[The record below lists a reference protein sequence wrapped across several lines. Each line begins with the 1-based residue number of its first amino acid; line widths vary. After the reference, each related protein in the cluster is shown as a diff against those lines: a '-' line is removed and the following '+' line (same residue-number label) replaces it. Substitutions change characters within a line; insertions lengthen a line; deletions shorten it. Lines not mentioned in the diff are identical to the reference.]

1 MKLSQTIS
9 IEQKYGK
16 YLFDKKI
23 RKNNLISK
31 TTIKEEKTI
40 SQKNF
45 ESDLNEI
52 KEEKKKFIQ
61 IIQSFDDPLIP
72 DKVTLEN
79 LAFLS
84 DIKSRD
90 SKFTIQLKEE
100 LPKIRN
106 KDIKSDFLSNT
117 LNELH
122 DDINLIDLKKNYI
135 IEPLINNYKYKN
147 YDNNNSNQNK
157 TEKEKKDEKGKDK
170 NNEDEDEDEDI
181 MNKRRNIILKSLI
194 YFNKDNIPNGI
205 ENFRRRIPDLNKSK
219 FEKDNTFEKNVYSK
233 IEDRIR
239 EYLNKYKCEKLSQ
252 LRDFENNYIMKII
265 NFQKKSLN
273 YNYIFIKGIIIGL
286 INIINDWLG
295 KEYLRLEDNQVNN
308 DKEDFILDCYEKY
321 KILKKICYFLE
332 KDFSLF
338 IDNFKDN
345 NKLEFKFIDLFSDIF
360 WDYVFRIKDIN
371 IYFTKNCGSEKID
384 EKVNEAMDNITNI
397 LYNIDMPYKKM
408 FGDLLNIN
416 CIKLENIF
424 LMNYVIKYKKH
435 SNNRNINLVDNKI
448 INDINE
454 KKENNELHKCS
465 SCEMILNNK
474 KDCIKNE
481 DKRQNEVNEDKEYD
495 DNKNIIIDNKEEN
508 NNSNNI
514 SEDISTNDYNNN
526 INKSYNDLEENK
538 MDLNLGKS
546 YSMDICNNKLN
557 DKDSIEKVYNYI
569 LYGENE
575 KKKQKKKHKKRRKHK
590 NSNSIIEEENIEPID
605 PIVEEYKN
613 YINNIYKNCSGYI
626 KKIKPK
632 INKEWINSLT
642 FSVD

>member
-23 RKNNLISK
+23 RKNNLITK
-31 TTIKEEKTI
+31 TTIKEEKTL
-40 SQKNF
+40 SKKTF
-45 ESDLNEI
+45 ESDINEI

-61 IIQSFDDPLIP
+61 IIQSFEDPSIS
-72 DKVTLEN
+72 DVTLEN

-84 DIKSRD
+84 DIKSSD

-100 LPKIRN
+100 LPKISHE
-106 KDIKSDFLSNT
+106 DIKSEFLSNA
-117 LNELH
+117 LNEVH

-135 IEPLINNYKYKN
+135 IEPLINKYKYKN
-147 YDNNNSNQNK
+147 YENINNANI
-157 TEKEKKDEKGKDK
+157 TEKIEKKDDK
-170 NNEDEDEDEDI
+170 KKENNNEEEEI
-181 MNKRRNIILKSLI
+181 MKNKRKVIIKALI
-194 YFNKDNIPNGI
+194 YFNKDNIVNGI
-205 ENFRRRIPDLNKSK
+205 ENFKRRIPDLNKSK

-273 YNYIFIKGIIIGL
+273 YKYIFIKGIIIGL

-295 KEYLRLEDNQVNN
+295 KEYLRSLEDNQANN
-308 DKEDFILDCYEKY
+308 DKDDFILDCYEKY
-321 KILKKICYFLE
+321 EILKKICYFLE

-345 NKLEFKFIDLFSDIF
+345 NKLEFKFINLFSDIF

-371 IYFTKNCGSEKID
+371 IYFTKNCVIEKLD
-384 EKVNEAMDNITNI
+384 EKVNETMNNITNI
-397 LYNIDMPYKKM
+397 LYNIDLSYKKM
-408 FGDLLNIN
+408 FGDLLNIT
-416 CIKLENIF
+416 CIKSENIF
-424 LMNYVIKYKKH
+424 LMDYVIKYRNP
-435 SNNRNINLVDNKI
+435 SNNKNVNLKENKNINN
-448 INDINE
+448 INE
-454 KKENNELHKCS
+454 RKENNELHKSS

-474 KDCIKNE
+474 IDCIENN
-481 DKRQNEVNEDKEYD
+481 KRKKEEKEE
-495 DNKNIIIDNKEEN
+495 DNKNIINDNKEDN
-508 NNSNNI
+508 KNNSNNV

-526 INKSYNDLEENK
+526 INKSYNDIEDNK

-557 DKDSIEKVYNYI
+557 DKDSLEKVYNYI

-575 KKKQKKKHKKRRKHK
+575 KKKQKKKNKKRRKNK
-590 NSNSIIEEENIEPID
+590 NSNSIIMEENIDPID

-613 YINNIYKNCSGYI
+613 YINNIYKNRSGYI

-632 INKEWINSLT
+632 INQEWINSLT
-642 FSVD
+642 FPVD

>member
-23 RKNNLISK
+23 RKNNLITK

-40 SQKNF
+40 SKKNF
-45 ESDLNEI
+45 ESDINEI

-61 IIQSFDDPLIP
+61 IIQSFEDPSIS
-72 DKVTLEN
+72 DVTLEN

-84 DIKSRD
+84 DIKNPD

-100 LPKIRN
+100 LSKIRHE
-106 KDIKSDFLSNT
+106 DIKSEFLSNT
-117 LNELH
+117 LNEVH

-135 IEPLINNYKYKN
+135 IEPLINKYKN
-147 YDNNNSNQNK
+147 YENINNINNIN
-157 TEKEKKDEKGKDK
+157 EKKIEKKDDKKKEK
-170 NNEDEDEDEDI
+170 NNEEEEI
-181 MNKRRNIILKSLI
+181 MKNKRKVIIKALI
-194 YFNKDNIPNGI
+194 YFNKDNIVNGI
-205 ENFRRRIPDLNKSK
+205 ENFKRRIPDLNKSK

-273 YNYIFIKGIIIGL
+273 YKYIFIKGIIIGL

-295 KEYLRLEDNQVNN
+295 KEYLKSLEDNQVNN

-321 KILKKICYFLE
+321 EILKKICYFLE

-345 NKLEFKFIDLFSDIF
+345 NKLEFKFINLFSDIF

-371 IYFTKNCGSEKID
+371 IYFTKNCVTEKLD
-384 EKVNEAMDNITNI
+384 EKVNETMNNIMNI
-397 LYNIDMPYKKM
+397 LYSIDLPYKKM
-408 FGDLLNIN
+408 FGDLLNIT
-416 CIKLENIF
+416 CIKSENIF
-424 LMNYVIKYKKH
+424 LMDYIIKYRNP
-435 SNNRNINLVDNKI
+435 SNNKNVNLIDNKSISNINERK
-448 INDINE
+448 E
-454 KKENNELHKCS
+454 KNELHKSS
-465 SCEMILNNK
+465 SCEMISCNK
-474 KDCIKNE
+474 IDCIENE
-481 DKRQNEVNEDKEYD
+481 DNNDKKEKEEKEE
-495 DNKNIIIDNKEEN
+495 DNKNIINDIKEEN
-508 NNSNNI
+508 NNSNNV

-526 INKSYNDLEENK
+526 INKSYNDIEDNK

-546 YSMDICNNKLN
+546 FSMEICNNKLN
-557 DKDSIEKVYNYI
+557 DKDSLEKVYNYI

-575 KKKQKKKHKKRRKHK
+575 KKKQKKRHKKRRKNR
-590 NSNSIIEEENIEPID
+590 NSNSIIVEENIEPID

-613 YINNIYKNCSGYI
+613 YINNIYKNRSGYI

-632 INKEWINSLT
+632 INKEWINSLS
-642 FSVD
+642 FSDD

>member
-23 RKNNLISK
+23 RKNNLITK

-40 SQKNF
+40 SKKNF
-45 ESDLNEI
+45 ESDINEI

-61 IIQSFDDPLIP
+61 IIQSFEDPSIS
-72 DKVTLEN
+72 DVTLEN

-84 DIKSRD
+84 DIKNPD

-100 LPKIRN
+100 LPKIRHE
-106 KDIKSDFLSNT
+106 DIKSEFLSNT
-117 LNELH
+117 LNEVH

-135 IEPLINNYKYKN
+135 IEPLINKYKN
-147 YDNNNSNQNK
+147 YENINNINNIN
-157 TEKEKKDEKGKDK
+157 EKKIEKKDDKKKEK
-170 NNEDEDEDEDI
+170 NNEEEEI
-181 MNKRRNIILKSLI
+181 MKNKRKVIIKALI
-194 YFNKDNIPNGI
+194 YFNKDNIVNGI
-205 ENFRRRIPDLNKSK
+205 ENFKRRIPDLNKSK

-273 YNYIFIKGIIIGL
+273 YKYIFIKGIIIGL

-295 KEYLRLEDNQVNN
+295 KEYLKSLEDNQVNN

-321 KILKKICYFLE
+321 EILKKICYFLE

-345 NKLEFKFIDLFSDIF
+345 NKLEFKFINLFSDIF

-371 IYFTKNCGSEKID
+371 IYFTKNCVTEKLD
-384 EKVNEAMDNITNI
+384 EKVNETMNNIMNI
-397 LYNIDMPYKKM
+397 LYSIDLPYKKM
-408 FGDLLNIN
+408 FGDLLNIT
-416 CIKLENIF
+416 CIKSENIF
-424 LMNYVIKYKKH
+424 LMDYIIKYRNP
-435 SNNRNINLVDNKI
+435 SNNKNVNLIDNKSISNINERK
-448 INDINE
+448 E
-454 KKENNELHKCS
+454 KNELHKSS
-465 SCEMILNNK
+465 SCEMISCNK
-474 KDCIKNE
+474 IDCIENE
-481 DKRQNEVNEDKEYD
+481 DNNDKKEKEEKEE
-495 DNKNIIIDNKEEN
+495 DNKNIINDIKEEN
-508 NNSNNI
+508 NNSNNV

-526 INKSYNDLEENK
+526 INKSYNDIEDNK

-546 YSMDICNNKLN
+546 FSMEICNNKLN
-557 DKDSIEKVYNYI
+557 DKDSLEKVYNYI

-575 KKKQKKKHKKRRKHK
+575 KKKQKKRHKKRRKNR
-590 NSNSIIEEENIEPID
+590 NSNSIIVEENIEPID

-613 YINNIYKNCSGYI
+613 YINNIYKNRSGYI

-632 INKEWINSLT
+632 INKEWINSLS
-642 FSVD
+642 FSDD

>member
-23 RKNNLISK
+23 RKNNLITK

-40 SQKNF
+40 SKKTF
-45 ESDLNEI
+45 ESDINEI

-61 IIQSFDDPLIP
+61 IIQSFEDPSIS
-72 DKVTLEN
+72 DVTLEN

-84 DIKSRD
+84 DIKSSD

-100 LPKIRN
+100 LPKISHE
-106 KDIKSDFLSNT
+106 DIKSEFLSNA
-117 LNELH
+117 LNEVH

-135 IEPLINNYKYKN
+135 IEPLINKYKYKN
-147 YDNNNSNQNK
+147 YENINNANI
-157 TEKEKKDEKGKDK
+157 TEKIEKKDDK
-170 NNEDEDEDEDI
+170 KKENNNEEEEI
-181 MNKRRNIILKSLI
+181 MKNKRKVIIKALI
-194 YFNKDNIPNGI
+194 YFNKDNIVNGI
-205 ENFRRRIPDLNKSK
+205 ENFKRRIPDLNKSK

-273 YNYIFIKGIIIGL
+273 YKYIFIKGIIIGL

-295 KEYLRLEDNQVNN
+295 KEYLRSLEDNQANN
-308 DKEDFILDCYEKY
+308 DKDDFILDCYEKY
-321 KILKKICYFLE
+321 EILKKICYFLE

-345 NKLEFKFIDLFSDIF
+345 NKLEFKFINLFSDIF

-371 IYFTKNCGSEKID
+371 IYFTKNCVIEKLD
-384 EKVNEAMDNITNI
+384 EKVNETMNNITNI
-397 LYNIDMPYKKM
+397 LYNIDLSYKKM
-408 FGDLLNIN
+408 FGDLLNIT
-416 CIKLENIF
+416 CIKSENIF
-424 LMNYVIKYKKH
+424 LMDYVIKYRNP
-435 SNNRNINLVDNKI
+435 SNNKNVNLKENKNINN
-448 INDINE
+448 INE
-454 KKENNELHKCS
+454 RKENNELHKSS

-474 KDCIKNE
+474 IDCIENN
-481 DKRQNEVNEDKEYD
+481 KRKKEEKEE
-495 DNKNIIIDNKEEN
+495 DNKNIINDNKEDN
-508 NNSNNI
+508 KNNSNNV

-526 INKSYNDLEENK
+526 INKSYNDIEDNK

-557 DKDSIEKVYNYI
+557 DKDSLEKVYNYI

-575 KKKQKKKHKKRRKHK
+575 KKKQKKKHKKRRKNK
-590 NSNSIIEEENIEPID
+590 NSNSIIMEENIDPID

-613 YINNIYKNCSGYI
+613 YINNIYKNRSGYI

-632 INKEWINSLT
+632 INQEWINSLT
-642 FSVD
+642 FPVD

>member
-23 RKNNLISK
+23 RKNNLITK

-40 SQKNF
+40 SKKNF
-45 ESDLNEI
+45 ESDINEI

-61 IIQSFDDPLIP
+61 IIQSFEDPSIS
-72 DKVTLEN
+72 DVTLEN

-84 DIKSRD
+84 DIKSSD

-100 LPKIRN
+100 LPKISHE
-106 KDIKSDFLSNT
+106 DIKSEFLSNA
-117 LNELH
+117 LNEVH

-135 IEPLINNYKYKN
+135 IEPLINKYKYKN
-147 YDNNNSNQNK
+147 YENINNANI
-157 TEKEKKDEKGKDK
+157 TEKIEKKDDK
-170 NNEDEDEDEDI
+170 KKENNNEEEEI
-181 MNKRRNIILKSLI
+181 MKNKRKVIIKALI
-194 YFNKDNIPNGI
+194 YFNKDNIVNGI
-205 ENFRRRIPDLNKSK
+205 ENFKRRIPDLNKSK

-273 YNYIFIKGIIIGL
+273 YKYIFIKGIIIGL

-295 KEYLRLEDNQVNN
+295 KEYLRSLEDNQANN
-308 DKEDFILDCYEKY
+308 DKDDFILDCYEKY
-321 KILKKICYFLE
+321 EILKKICYFLE

-345 NKLEFKFIDLFSDIF
+345 NKLEFKFINLFSDIF

-371 IYFTKNCGSEKID
+371 IYFTKNCVIEKLD
-384 EKVNEAMDNITNI
+384 EKVNETMNNITDI
-397 LYNIDMPYKKM
+397 LYNIDLSYKKM
-408 FGDLLNIN
+408 FGDLLNIT
-416 CIKLENIF
+416 CIKSENIF
-424 LMNYVIKYKKH
+424 LMDYVIKYRNP
-435 SNNRNINLVDNKI
+435 SNNKNVNLKENKSINNIN
-448 INDINE
+448 E
-454 KKENNELHKCS
+454 RKENNELHKSS

-474 KDCIKNE
+474 IDCIENN
-481 DKRQNEVNEDKEYD
+481 KRKKEEKEE
-495 DNKNIIIDNKEEN
+495 DNKNIINDNKEDN
-508 NNSNNI
+508 KNNSNNV

-526 INKSYNDLEENK
+526 INKSYNDIEDNK

-557 DKDSIEKVYNYI
+557 DKDSLEKVYNYI

-575 KKKQKKKHKKRRKHK
+575 KKKQKKKHKKRRKNK
-590 NSNSIIEEENIEPID
+590 NSNSIIMEENIDPID

-613 YINNIYKNCSGYI
+613 YINNIYKNRSGYI

-632 INKEWINSLT
+632 INQEWINSLT
-642 FSVD
+642 FPVD

>member
-23 RKNNLISK
+23 RKNNLITK

-40 SQKNF
+40 SKKNF
-45 ESDLNEI
+45 ESDINEI

-61 IIQSFDDPLIP
+61 IIQSFEDPSIS
-72 DKVTLEN
+72 DVTLEN

-84 DIKSRD
+84 DIKNPD

-100 LPKIRN
+100 LPKIRHE
-106 KDIKSDFLSNT
+106 DIKSEFLSNT
-117 LNELH
+117 LNEVH

-135 IEPLINNYKYKN
+135 IEPLINKYKN
-147 YDNNNSNQNK
+147 YENINNINNINK
-157 TEKEKKDEKGKDK
+157 KKIEKKDDKKKEK
-170 NNEDEDEDEDI
+170 NNEEEEI
-181 MNKRRNIILKSLI
+181 MKNKRKVIIKALI
-194 YFNKDNIPNGI
+194 YFNKDNIVNGI
-205 ENFRRRIPDLNKSK
+205 ENFKRRIPDLNKSK

-273 YNYIFIKGIIIGL
+273 YKYIFIKGIIIGL

-295 KEYLRLEDNQVNN
+295 KEYLKSLEDNQVNN

-321 KILKKICYFLE
+321 EILKKICYFLE

-345 NKLEFKFIDLFSDIF
+345 NKLEFKFINLFSDIF

-371 IYFTKNCGSEKID
+371 IYFTKNCVTEKLD
-384 EKVNEAMDNITNI
+384 EKVNETMNNIMNI
-397 LYNIDMPYKKM
+397 LYSIDLPYKKM
-408 FGDLLNIN
+408 FGDLLNIT
-416 CIKLENIF
+416 CIKSENIF
-424 LMNYVIKYKKH
+424 LMDYIIKYRNP
-435 SNNRNINLVDNKI
+435 SNNKNVNLIDNKSISNINERK
-448 INDINE
+448 E
-454 KKENNELHKCS
+454 KNELHKSS
-465 SCEMILNNK
+465 SCEMISCNK
-474 KDCIKNE
+474 IDCIENE
-481 DKRQNEVNEDKEYD
+481 DNNDKKEKEEKEE
-495 DNKNIIIDNKEEN
+495 DNKNIINDIKEEN
-508 NNSNNI
+508 NNSNNV

-526 INKSYNDLEENK
+526 INKSYNDIEDNK

-546 YSMDICNNKLN
+546 FSMEICNNKLN
-557 DKDSIEKVYNYI
+557 DKDSLEKFYNYI
-569 LYGENE
+569 LYG
-575 KKKQKKKHKKRRKHK
+575 
-590 NSNSIIEEENIEPID
+590 
-605 PIVEEYKN
+605 
-613 YINNIYKNCSGYI
+613 
-626 KKIKPK
+626 
-632 INKEWINSLT
+632 
-642 FSVD
+642 

>member
-23 RKNNLISK
+23 RKNNLITK

-40 SQKNF
+40 SKKTF
-45 ESDLNEI
+45 ESDINEI

-61 IIQSFDDPLIP
+61 IIQSFEDPSIS
-72 DKVTLEN
+72 DVTLEN

-84 DIKSRD
+84 DIKSSD

-100 LPKIRN
+100 LPKISHE
-106 KDIKSDFLSNT
+106 DIKSEFLSNA
-117 LNELH
+117 LNEVH

-135 IEPLINNYKYKN
+135 IEPLINKYKYKN
-147 YDNNNSNQNK
+147 YENINNANI
-157 TEKEKKDEKGKDK
+157 TEKIEKKDDK
-170 NNEDEDEDEDI
+170 KKENNNEEEEI
-181 MNKRRNIILKSLI
+181 MKNKRKVIIKALI
-194 YFNKDNIPNGI
+194 YFNKDNIVNGI
-205 ENFRRRIPDLNKSK
+205 ENFKRRIPDLNKSK

-273 YNYIFIKGIIIGL
+273 YKYIFIKGIIIGL

-295 KEYLRLEDNQVNN
+295 KEYLRSLEDNQANN
-308 DKEDFILDCYEKY
+308 DKDDFILDCYEKY
-321 KILKKICYFLE
+321 EILKKICYFLE

-345 NKLEFKFIDLFSDIF
+345 NKLEFKFVNLFSDIF

-371 IYFTKNCGSEKID
+371 IYFTKNCVIEKLD
-384 EKVNEAMDNITNI
+384 EKVNETMNNITNI
-397 LYNIDMPYKKM
+397 LYNIDLSYKKM
-408 FGDLLNIN
+408 FGDLLNIT
-416 CIKLENIF
+416 CIKSENIF
-424 LMNYVIKYKKH
+424 LMDYVIKYRNP
-435 SNNRNINLVDNKI
+435 SNNKNVNLKENKSINNIN
-448 INDINE
+448 E
-454 KKENNELHKCS
+454 RKENNELHKS
-465 SCEMILNNK
+465 SSYEMILNNK
-474 KDCIKNE
+474 IDCIENN
-481 DKRQNEVNEDKEYD
+481 KRKKEEKEE
-495 DNKNIIIDNKEEN
+495 DNKNIINDNKEDN
-508 NNSNNI
+508 KNNSNNV

-526 INKSYNDLEENK
+526 INKSYNDIEDNK

-557 DKDSIEKVYNYI
+557 DKDSLEKVYNYI

-575 KKKQKKKHKKRRKHK
+575 KKKQKKKHKKRRKNK
-590 NSNSIIEEENIEPID
+590 NSNSIIMEENIDPID

-613 YINNIYKNCSGYI
+613 YINNIYKNRSGYI

-632 INKEWINSLT
+632 INQEWINSLT
-642 FSVD
+642 FPVD

>member
-23 RKNNLISK
+23 RKNNLITK

-40 SQKNF
+40 SKKNF
-45 ESDLNEI
+45 ESDINEI

-61 IIQSFDDPLIP
+61 IIQSFEDPSIS
-72 DKVTLEN
+72 DVTLEN

-84 DIKSRD
+84 DIKNPD

-100 LPKIRN
+100 LPKIRHE
-106 KDIKSDFLSNT
+106 DIKSEFLSNT
-117 LNELH
+117 LNEVH

-135 IEPLINNYKYKN
+135 IEPLINKYKN
-147 YDNNNSNQNK
+147 YENINNINNIN
-157 TEKEKKDEKGKDK
+157 EKKIEKKDDKKKEK
-170 NNEDEDEDEDI
+170 NNEEEEI
-181 MNKRRNIILKSLI
+181 MKNKRKVIIKALI
-194 YFNKDNIPNGI
+194 YFNKDNIVNGI
-205 ENFRRRIPDLNKSK
+205 ENFKRRIPDLNKSK

-273 YNYIFIKGIIIGL
+273 YKYIFIKGIIIGL

-295 KEYLRLEDNQVNN
+295 KEYLKSLEDNQVNN

-321 KILKKICYFLE
+321 EILKKICYFLE

-345 NKLEFKFIDLFSDIF
+345 NKLEFKFINLFSDIF

-371 IYFTKNCGSEKID
+371 IYFTKNCVTEKLD
-384 EKVNEAMDNITNI
+384 EKVNETMNNIMNI
-397 LYNIDMPYKKM
+397 LYSIDLPYKKM
-408 FGDLLNIN
+408 FGDLLNIT
-416 CIKLENIF
+416 CIKSENIF
-424 LMNYVIKYKKH
+424 LMDYIFKYRNP
-435 SNNRNINLVDNKI
+435 SNNKNVNLIDNKSISNINERK
-448 INDINE
+448 E
-454 KKENNELHKCS
+454 KNELHKSS
-465 SCEMILNNK
+465 SCEMISCNK
-474 KDCIKNE
+474 IDCIENE
-481 DKRQNEVNEDKEYD
+481 DNNDKKEKEEKEE
-495 DNKNIIIDNKEEN
+495 DNKNIINDIKEEN
-508 NNSNNI
+508 NNSNNV

-526 INKSYNDLEENK
+526 INKSYNDIEDNK

-546 YSMDICNNKLN
+546 FSMEICNNKLN
-557 DKDSIEKVYNYI
+557 DKDSLEKVYNYI

-575 KKKQKKKHKKRRKHK
+575 KKKQKKRHKKRRKNR
-590 NSNSIIEEENIEPID
+590 NSNSIIVEENIEPID

-613 YINNIYKNCSGYI
+613 YINNIYKNRSGYI

-632 INKEWINSLT
+632 INKEWINSLS
-642 FSVD
+642 FSDD

>member
-23 RKNNLISK
+23 RKNNLITK

-40 SQKNF
+40 SKKTF
-45 ESDLNEI
+45 ESDINEI

-61 IIQSFDDPLIP
+61 IIQSFEDPSIS
-72 DKVTLEN
+72 DVTLEN

-84 DIKSRD
+84 DIKSSD

-100 LPKIRN
+100 LPKISHE
-106 KDIKSDFLSNT
+106 DIKSEFLSNA
-117 LNELH
+117 LNEVH

-135 IEPLINNYKYKN
+135 IEPLINKYKYKN
-147 YDNNNSNQNK
+147 YENINNANI
-157 TEKEKKDEKGKDK
+157 TEKIEKKDDK
-170 NNEDEDEDEDI
+170 KKENNNEEEEI
-181 MNKRRNIILKSLI
+181 MKNKRKVIIKSLI
-194 YFNKDNIPNGI
+194 YFNKDNIVNGI
-205 ENFRRRIPDLNKSK
+205 ENFKRRIPDLNKSK
-219 FEKDNTFEKNVYSK
+219 FEKDNIFEKNVYSK

-273 YNYIFIKGIIIGL
+273 YKYIFIKGIIIGL

-295 KEYLRLEDNQVNN
+295 KEYLRSLEDNQANN
-308 DKEDFILDCYEKY
+308 DKDDFILDCYEKY
-321 KILKKICYFLE
+321 EILKKICYFLE

-345 NKLEFKFIDLFSDIF
+345 NKLEFKFINLFSDIF

-371 IYFTKNCGSEKID
+371 IYFTKNCVIEKLD
-384 EKVNEAMDNITNI
+384 EKVNETMNNITNI
-397 LYNIDMPYKKM
+397 LYNIDLSYKKM
-408 FGDLLNIN
+408 FGDLLNIT
-416 CIKLENIF
+416 CIKSENIF
-424 LMNYVIKYKKH
+424 LMDYVIKYRNP
-435 SNNRNINLVDNKI
+435 SNNKNVNLKENKNINN
-448 INDINE
+448 INE
-454 KKENNELHKCS
+454 RKENNELHKSS

-474 KDCIKNE
+474 IDCIENN
-481 DKRQNEVNEDKEYD
+481 KRKKEEKIE
-495 DNKNIIIDNKEEN
+495 DNKNIINDNKEDN
-508 NNSNNI
+508 KNNSNNV

-526 INKSYNDLEENK
+526 INKSYNDIEDNK

-557 DKDSIEKVYNYI
+557 DKDSLEKVYNYI

-575 KKKQKKKHKKRRKHK
+575 KKKQKKKHKKRRKNK
-590 NSNSIIEEENIEPID
+590 NSNSIIMEENIDPID

-613 YINNIYKNCSGYI
+613 YINNIYKNRSGYI

-632 INKEWINSLT
+632 INQEWINSLT
-642 FSVD
+642 FPVD

>member
-23 RKNNLISK
+23 RKNNLITK

-40 SQKNF
+40 SKKTF
-45 ESDLNEI
+45 ESDINEI

-61 IIQSFDDPLIP
+61 IIQSFEDPSIS
-72 DKVTLEN
+72 DVTLEN

-84 DIKSRD
+84 DIKSSD

-100 LPKIRN
+100 LPKISHE
-106 KDIKSDFLSNT
+106 DIKSEFLSNA
-117 LNELH
+117 LNEVH

-135 IEPLINNYKYKN
+135 IEPLINKYKYKN
-147 YDNNNSNQNK
+147 YENINNANI
-157 TEKEKKDEKGKDK
+157 TEKIEKKDDK
-170 NNEDEDEDEDI
+170 KKENNNEEEEI
-181 MNKRRNIILKSLI
+181 MKNKRKVIIKALI
-194 YFNKDNIPNGI
+194 YFNKDNIVNGI
-205 ENFRRRIPDLNKSK
+205 ENFKRRIPDLNKSK

-273 YNYIFIKGIIIGL
+273 YKYIFIKGIIIGL

-295 KEYLRLEDNQVNN
+295 KEYLRSLEDNQANN
-308 DKEDFILDCYEKY
+308 DKDDFILDCYEKY
-321 KILKKICYFLE
+321 EILKKICYFLE

-345 NKLEFKFIDLFSDIF
+345 NKLEFKFVNLFSDIF

-371 IYFTKNCGSEKID
+371 IYFTKNCVIEKLD
-384 EKVNEAMDNITNI
+384 EKVNETMNNITNI
-397 LYNIDMPYKKM
+397 LYNIDLSYKKM
-408 FGDLLNIN
+408 FGDLLNIT
-416 CIKLENIF
+416 CIKSENIF
-424 LMNYVIKYKKH
+424 LMDYVIKYRNP
-435 SNNRNINLVDNKI
+435 SNNKNVNLKENKNINN
-448 INDINE
+448 INE
-454 KKENNELHKCS
+454 RKENNELHKSS

-474 KDCIKNE
+474 IDCIENN
-481 DKRQNEVNEDKEYD
+481 KRKKEEKEE
-495 DNKNIIIDNKEEN
+495 DNKNIINDNKEDN
-508 NNSNNI
+508 KNNSNNV

-526 INKSYNDLEENK
+526 INKSYNDIEDNK

-557 DKDSIEKVYNYI
+557 DKDSLEKVYNYI

-575 KKKQKKKHKKRRKHK
+575 KKKQKKKHKKRRKNK
-590 NSNSIIEEENIEPID
+590 NSNSIIMEENIDPID

-613 YINNIYKNCSGYI
+613 YINNIYKNRSGYI

-632 INKEWINSLT
+632 INQEWINSLT
-642 FSVD
+642 FPVD

>member
-23 RKNNLISK
+23 RKNNLITK

-40 SQKNF
+40 SKKTF
-45 ESDLNEI
+45 ESDINEI

-61 IIQSFDDPLIP
+61 IIQSFEDPSIS
-72 DKVTLEN
+72 DVTLEN

-84 DIKSRD
+84 DIKSSD

-100 LPKIRN
+100 LPKISHE
-106 KDIKSDFLSNT
+106 DIKSEFLSNA
-117 LNELH
+117 LNEVH

-135 IEPLINNYKYKN
+135 IEPLINKYKYKN
-147 YDNNNSNQNK
+147 YENINNANI
-157 TEKEKKDEKGKDK
+157 TEKIEKKDDK
-170 NNEDEDEDEDI
+170 KKENNNEEEEI
-181 MNKRRNIILKSLI
+181 MKNKRKVIIKALI
-194 YFNKDNIPNGI
+194 YFNKDNIVNGI
-205 ENFRRRIPDLNKSK
+205 ENFKRRIPDLNKSK
-219 FEKDNTFEKNVYSK
+219 FEKDNIFEKNVYSK

-273 YNYIFIKGIIIGL
+273 YKYIFIKGIIIGL

-295 KEYLRLEDNQVNN
+295 KEYLRSLEDNQANN
-308 DKEDFILDCYEKY
+308 DKDDFILDCYEKY
-321 KILKKICYFLE
+321 EILKKICYFLE

-345 NKLEFKFIDLFSDIF
+345 NKLEFKFINLFSDIF

-371 IYFTKNCGSEKID
+371 IYFTKNCVIEKLD
-384 EKVNEAMDNITNI
+384 EKVNETMNNITNI
-397 LYNIDMPYKKM
+397 LYNIDLSYKKM
-408 FGDLLNIN
+408 FGDLLNIT
-416 CIKLENIF
+416 CIKSENIF
-424 LMNYVIKYKKH
+424 LMDYVIKYRNP
-435 SNNRNINLVDNKI
+435 SNNKNVNLKENKNINN
-448 INDINE
+448 INE
-454 KKENNELHKCS
+454 RKENNELHKSS

-474 KDCIKNE
+474 IDCIENN
-481 DKRQNEVNEDKEYD
+481 KRKKEEKEE
-495 DNKNIIIDNKEEN
+495 DNKNIINDNKEDN
-508 NNSNNI
+508 KNNSNNV

-526 INKSYNDLEENK
+526 INKSYNDIEDNK

-557 DKDSIEKVYNYI
+557 DKDSLEKVYNYI

-575 KKKQKKKHKKRRKHK
+575 KKKQKKKHKKRRKNK
-590 NSNSIIEEENIEPID
+590 NSNSIIMEENIDPID

-613 YINNIYKNCSGYI
+613 YINNIYKNRSGYI

-632 INKEWINSLT
+632 INQEWINSLT
-642 FSVD
+642 FPVD

>member
-23 RKNNLISK
+23 RKNNLITK

-40 SQKNF
+40 SKKNF
-45 ESDLNEI
+45 ESDINEI

-61 IIQSFDDPLIP
+61 IIQSFEDPSIS
-72 DKVTLEN
+72 DVTLEN

-84 DIKSRD
+84 DIKSSD

-100 LPKIRN
+100 LPKISHE
-106 KDIKSDFLSNT
+106 DIKSEFLSNA
-117 LNELH
+117 LNEVH

-135 IEPLINNYKYKN
+135 IEPLINKYKYKN
-147 YDNNNSNQNK
+147 YENINHANI
-157 TEKEKKDEKGKDK
+157 TEKIEKKDDK
-170 NNEDEDEDEDI
+170 KKENNNEEEEI
-181 MNKRRNIILKSLI
+181 MKNKRKVIIKALI
-194 YFNKDNIPNGI
+194 YFNKDNIVNGI
-205 ENFRRRIPDLNKSK
+205 ENFKRRIPDLNKSK

-273 YNYIFIKGIIIGL
+273 YKYIFIKGIIIGL

-295 KEYLRLEDNQVNN
+295 KEYLRSLEDNQANN
-308 DKEDFILDCYEKY
+308 DKDDFILDCYEKY
-321 KILKKICYFLE
+321 EILKKICYFLE

-345 NKLEFKFIDLFSDIF
+345 NKLEFKFINLFSDIF

-371 IYFTKNCGSEKID
+371 IYFTKNCVIEKLD
-384 EKVNEAMDNITNI
+384 EKVNETMNNITNI
-397 LYNIDMPYKKM
+397 LYNIDLSYKKM
-408 FGDLLNIN
+408 FGDLLNIT
-416 CIKLENIF
+416 CIKSENIF
-424 LMNYVIKYKKH
+424 LMDYVIKYRNP
-435 SNNRNINLVDNKI
+435 SNNKNVNLKENKNINN
-448 INDINE
+448 INE
-454 KKENNELHKCS
+454 RKENNELHKSS

-474 KDCIKNE
+474 IDCIENN
-481 DKRQNEVNEDKEYD
+481 KRKKEEKEE
-495 DNKNIIIDNKEEN
+495 DNKNIINDNKEDN
-508 NNSNNI
+508 KNNSNNV

-526 INKSYNDLEENK
+526 INKSYNDIEDNK

-557 DKDSIEKVYNYI
+557 DKDSLEKVYNYI

-575 KKKQKKKHKKRRKHK
+575 KKKQKKKHKKRRKNK
-590 NSNSIIEEENIEPID
+590 NSNSIIMEENIDPID

-613 YINNIYKNCSGYI
+613 YINNIYKNRSGYI

-632 INKEWINSLT
+632 INQEWINSLT
-642 FSVD
+642 FPVD

>member
-23 RKNNLISK
+23 RKNNLITK

-40 SQKNF
+40 SKKNF
-45 ESDLNEI
+45 ESDINEI

-61 IIQSFDDPLIP
+61 IIQSFEDPSIS
-72 DKVTLEN
+72 DVTLEN

-84 DIKSRD
+84 DIKSSD

-100 LPKIRN
+100 LPKISHE
-106 KDIKSDFLSNT
+106 DIKSEFLSNA
-117 LNELH
+117 LNEVH

-135 IEPLINNYKYKN
+135 IEPLINKYKYKN
-147 YDNNNSNQNK
+147 YENINNANI
-157 TEKEKKDEKGKDK
+157 TEKIEKKDDK
-170 NNEDEDEDEDI
+170 KKENNNEEEEI
-181 MNKRRNIILKSLI
+181 MKNKRKVIIKALI
-194 YFNKDNIPNGI
+194 YFNKDNIVNGI
-205 ENFRRRIPDLNKSK
+205 ENFKRRIPDLNKSK

-273 YNYIFIKGIIIGL
+273 YKYIFIKGIIIGL

-295 KEYLRLEDNQVNN
+295 KEYLRSLEDNQANN
-308 DKEDFILDCYEKY
+308 DKDDFILDCYEKY
-321 KILKKICYFLE
+321 EILKKICYFLE

-345 NKLEFKFIDLFSDIF
+345 NKLEFKFINLFSDIF

-371 IYFTKNCGSEKID
+371 IYFTKNCVIEKLD
-384 EKVNEAMDNITNI
+384 EKVNETMNNITNI
-397 LYNIDMPYKKM
+397 LYNIDLSYKKM
-408 FGDLLNIN
+408 FGDLLNIT
-416 CIKLENIF
+416 CIKSENIF
-424 LMNYVIKYKKH
+424 LMDYVIKYRNP
-435 SNNRNINLVDNKI
+435 SNNKNVNLKENKNINH
-448 INDINE
+448 INE
-454 KKENNELHKCS
+454 RKENNELHKS
-465 SCEMILNNK
+465 SSYEMILNNK
-474 KDCIKNE
+474 IDCIENN
-481 DKRQNEVNEDKEYD
+481 KRKKEEKEE
-495 DNKNIIIDNKEEN
+495 DNKNIINDNKEDN
-508 NNSNNI
+508 KNNSNNV

-526 INKSYNDLEENK
+526 INKSYNDIEDNK

-557 DKDSIEKVYNYI
+557 DKDSLEKVYNYI

-575 KKKQKKKHKKRRKHK
+575 KKKQKKKHKKRRKNK
-590 NSNSIIEEENIEPID
+590 NSNSIIMEENIDPID

-613 YINNIYKNCSGYI
+613 YINNIYKNRSGYI

-632 INKEWINSLT
+632 INQEWINSLT
-642 FSVD
+642 FPVD

>member
-23 RKNNLISK
+23 RKNNLITK

-40 SQKNF
+40 SKKNF
-45 ESDLNEI
+45 ESDINEI

-61 IIQSFDDPLIP
+61 IIQSFEDPSIS
-72 DKVTLEN
+72 DVTLEN

-84 DIKSRD
+84 DIKSSD

-100 LPKIRN
+100 LPKISHE
-106 KDIKSDFLSNT
+106 DIKSEFLSNA
-117 LNELH
+117 LNEVH

-135 IEPLINNYKYKN
+135 IEPLINKYKYKN
-147 YDNNNSNQNK
+147 YENINNANI
-157 TEKEKKDEKGKDK
+157 TEKIEKKDDK
-170 NNEDEDEDEDI
+170 KKENNNEEEEI
-181 MNKRRNIILKSLI
+181 MKNKRKVIIKALI
-194 YFNKDNIPNGI
+194 YFNKDNIVNGI
-205 ENFRRRIPDLNKSK
+205 ENFKRRIPDLNKSK

-273 YNYIFIKGIIIGL
+273 YKYIFIKGIIIGL

-295 KEYLRLEDNQVNN
+295 KEYLRSLEDNQANN
-308 DKEDFILDCYEKY
+308 DKDDFILDCYEKY
-321 KILKKICYFLE
+321 EILKKICYFLE

-345 NKLEFKFIDLFSDIF
+345 NKLEFKFVNLFSDIF

-371 IYFTKNCGSEKID
+371 IYFTKNCVIEKLD
-384 EKVNEAMDNITNI
+384 EKVNETMNNITNI
-397 LYNIDMPYKKM
+397 LYNIDLSYKKM
-408 FGDLLNIN
+408 FGDLLNIT
-416 CIKLENIF
+416 CIKSENIF
-424 LMNYVIKYKKH
+424 LMDYVIKYRNP
-435 SNNRNINLVDNKI
+435 SNNKNVNLKENKNINN
-448 INDINE
+448 INE
-454 KKENNELHKCS
+454 RKENNELHKS
-465 SCEMILNNK
+465 SSYEMILNNK
-474 KDCIKNE
+474 IDCIENN
-481 DKRQNEVNEDKEYD
+481 KRKKEEKEE
-495 DNKNIIIDNKEEN
+495 DNKNIINDNKEDN
-508 NNSNNI
+508 KNNSNNV

-526 INKSYNDLEENK
+526 INKSYNDIEDNK

-557 DKDSIEKVYNYI
+557 DKDSLEKVYNYI

-575 KKKQKKKHKKRRKHK
+575 KKKQKKKHKKRRKNK
-590 NSNSIIEEENIEPID
+590 NSNSIIMEENIDPID

-613 YINNIYKNCSGYI
+613 YINNIYKNRSGYI

-632 INKEWINSLT
+632 INQEWINSLT
-642 FSVD
+642 FPVD

>member
-23 RKNNLISK
+23 RKNNLITK

-40 SQKNF
+40 SKKNF
-45 ESDLNEI
+45 ESDINEI

-61 IIQSFDDPLIP
+61 IIQSFEDPSIS
-72 DKVTLEN
+72 DVTLEN

-84 DIKSRD
+84 DIKSSD

-100 LPKIRN
+100 LPKISHE
-106 KDIKSDFLSNT
+106 DIKSEFLSNA
-117 LNELH
+117 LNEVH

-135 IEPLINNYKYKN
+135 IEPLINKYKYKN
-147 YDNNNSNQNK
+147 YEIINNANI
-157 TEKEKKDEKGKDK
+157 TEKIEKKDDK
-170 NNEDEDEDEDI
+170 KKENNNEEEEI
-181 MNKRRNIILKSLI
+181 MKNKRKVIIKALI
-194 YFNKDNIPNGI
+194 YFNKDNIVNGI
-205 ENFRRRIPDLNKSK
+205 ENFKRRIPDLNKSK

-273 YNYIFIKGIIIGL
+273 YKYIFIKGIIIGL

-295 KEYLRLEDNQVNN
+295 KEYLRSLEDNQANN
-308 DKEDFILDCYEKY
+308 DKDDFILDCYEKY
-321 KILKKICYFLE
+321 EILKKICYFLE

-345 NKLEFKFIDLFSDIF
+345 NKLEFKFINLFSDIF

-371 IYFTKNCGSEKID
+371 IYFTKNCVIEKLD
-384 EKVNEAMDNITNI
+384 EKVNETMNNITNI
-397 LYNIDMPYKKM
+397 LYNIDLSYKKM
-408 FGDLLNIN
+408 FGDLLNIT
-416 CIKLENIF
+416 CIKSENIF
-424 LMNYVIKYKKH
+424 LMDYVIKYRNP
-435 SNNRNINLVDNKI
+435 SNNKNVNLKENKNINN
-448 INDINE
+448 INE
-454 KKENNELHKCS
+454 RKENNELHKS
-465 SCEMILNNK
+465 SSYEMILNNK
-474 KDCIKNE
+474 IDCIENN
-481 DKRQNEVNEDKEYD
+481 KRKKEEKEE
-495 DNKNIIIDNKEEN
+495 DNKNIINDNKEDN
-508 NNSNNI
+508 KNNSNNV

-526 INKSYNDLEENK
+526 INKSYNDIEDNK

-557 DKDSIEKVYNYI
+557 DKDSLEKVYNYI

-575 KKKQKKKHKKRRKHK
+575 KKKQKKKHKKRRKNK
-590 NSNSIIEEENIEPID
+590 NSNSIIMEENIDPID

-613 YINNIYKNCSGYI
+613 YINNIYKNRSGYI

-632 INKEWINSLT
+632 INQEWINSLT
-642 FSVD
+642 FPVD

>member
-23 RKNNLISK
+23 RKNNLITK

-40 SQKNF
+40 SKKTF
-45 ESDLNEI
+45 ESDINEI

-61 IIQSFDDPLIP
+61 IIQSFEDPSIS
-72 DKVTLEN
+72 DVTLEN

-84 DIKSRD
+84 DIKSSD

-100 LPKIRN
+100 LPKISHE
-106 KDIKSDFLSNT
+106 DIKSEFLSNA
-117 LNELH
+117 LNEVH

-135 IEPLINNYKYKN
+135 IEPLINKYKYKN
-147 YDNNNSNQNK
+147 YENINNANI
-157 TEKEKKDEKGKDK
+157 TEKIEKKDDK
-170 NNEDEDEDEDI
+170 KKENNNEEEEI
-181 MNKRRNIILKSLI
+181 MKNKRKVIIKSLI
-194 YFNKDNIPNGI
+194 YFNKDNIVNGI
-205 ENFRRRIPDLNKSK
+205 ENFKRRIPDLNKSK

-273 YNYIFIKGIIIGL
+273 YKYIFIKGIIIGL

-295 KEYLRLEDNQVNN
+295 KEYLRALEDNQANN
-308 DKEDFILDCYEKY
+308 DKDDFILDCYEKY
-321 KILKKICYFLE
+321 EILKKICYFLE

-345 NKLEFKFIDLFSDIF
+345 NKLEFKFINLFSDIF

-371 IYFTKNCGSEKID
+371 IYFTKNCVIEKLD
-384 EKVNEAMDNITNI
+384 EKVNETMNNITNI
-397 LYNIDMPYKKM
+397 LYNIDLSYKKM
-408 FGDLLNIN
+408 FGDLLNIT
-416 CIKLENIF
+416 CIKSENIF
-424 LMNYVIKYKKH
+424 LMDYVIKYRNP
-435 SNNRNINLVDNKI
+435 SNNKNVNLKENKSINNIN
-448 INDINE
+448 E
-454 KKENNELHKCS
+454 RKENNELHKSS

-474 KDCIKNE
+474 IDCIENN
-481 DKRQNEVNEDKEYD
+481 KRKKEEKIE
-495 DNKNIIIDNKEEN
+495 DNKNIINDNKEDN
-508 NNSNNI
+508 KNNSNNV

-526 INKSYNDLEENK
+526 INKSYNDIEDNK

-557 DKDSIEKVYNYI
+557 DKDSLEKVYNYI

-575 KKKQKKKHKKRRKHK
+575 KKKQKKKHKKRRKNK
-590 NSNSIIEEENIEPID
+590 NSNSIIMEENIDPID

-613 YINNIYKNCSGYI
+613 YINNIYKNRSGYI

-632 INKEWINSLT
+632 INQEWINSLT
-642 FSVD
+642 FPVD

>member
-23 RKNNLISK
+23 RKNNLITK

-40 SQKNF
+40 SKKTF
-45 ESDLNEI
+45 ESDINEI

-61 IIQSFDDPLIP
+61 IIQSFEDPSIS
-72 DKVTLEN
+72 DVTLEN

-84 DIKSRD
+84 DIKSSD

-100 LPKIRN
+100 LPKISHE
-106 KDIKSDFLSNT
+106 DIKSEFLSNA
-117 LNELH
+117 LNEVH

-135 IEPLINNYKYKN
+135 IEPLINKYKYKN
-147 YDNNNSNQNK
+147 YENINNANI
-157 TEKEKKDEKGKDK
+157 TEKIEKKDDK
-170 NNEDEDEDEDI
+170 KKENNNEEEEI
-181 MNKRRNIILKSLI
+181 MKNKRKVIIKALI
-194 YFNKDNIPNGI
+194 YFNKDNIVNGI
-205 ENFRRRIPDLNKSK
+205 ENFKRRIPDLNKSK

-273 YNYIFIKGIIIGL
+273 YKYIFIKGIIIGL

-295 KEYLRLEDNQVNN
+295 KEYLRSLEDNQANN
-308 DKEDFILDCYEKY
+308 DKDDFILDCYEKY
-321 KILKKICYFLE
+321 EILKKICYFLE

-345 NKLEFKFIDLFSDIF
+345 NKLEFKFINLFSDIF

-371 IYFTKNCGSEKID
+371 IYFTKNCVIEKLD
-384 EKVNEAMDNITNI
+384 EKVNETMNNITNI
-397 LYNIDMPYKKM
+397 LYNIDLSYKKM
-408 FGDLLNIN
+408 FGDLLNIT
-416 CIKLENIF
+416 CIKSENIF
-424 LMNYVIKYKKH
+424 LMDYVIKYRNP
-435 SNNRNINLVDNKI
+435 SNNKNVNLKENKSINNIN
-448 INDINE
+448 E
-454 KKENNELHKCS
+454 RKENNELHKSS

-474 KDCIKNE
+474 IDCIENN
-481 DKRQNEVNEDKEYD
+481 KRKKEEKEE
-495 DNKNIIIDNKEEN
+495 DNKNIINDNKEDN
-508 NNSNNI
+508 KNNSNNV

-526 INKSYNDLEENK
+526 INKSYNDIEDNK

-557 DKDSIEKVYNYI
+557 DKDSLEKVYNYI

-575 KKKQKKKHKKRRKHK
+575 KKKQKKKHKKRRKNK
-590 NSNSIIEEENIEPID
+590 NSNSIIMEENIDPID

-613 YINNIYKNCSGYI
+613 YINNIYKNRSGYI

-632 INKEWINSLT
+632 INQEWINSLT
-642 FSVD
+642 FPVD

>member
-23 RKNNLISK
+23 RKNNLITK

-40 SQKNF
+40 SKKTF
-45 ESDLNEI
+45 ESDINEI

-61 IIQSFDDPLIP
+61 IIQSFEDPSIS
-72 DKVTLEN
+72 DVTLEN

-84 DIKSRD
+84 DIKSSD

-100 LPKIRN
+100 LPKISHE
-106 KDIKSDFLSNT
+106 DIKSEFLSNA
-117 LNELH
+117 LNEVH

-135 IEPLINNYKYKN
+135 IEPLINKYKYKN
-147 YDNNNSNQNK
+147 YENINNANI
-157 TEKEKKDEKGKDK
+157 TEKIEKKDDK
-170 NNEDEDEDEDI
+170 KKENNNEEEEI
-181 MNKRRNIILKSLI
+181 MKNKRKVIIKSLI
-194 YFNKDNIPNGI
+194 YFNKDNIVNGI
-205 ENFRRRIPDLNKSK
+205 ENFKRRIPDLNKSK

-273 YNYIFIKGIIIGL
+273 YKYIFIKGIIIGL

-295 KEYLRLEDNQVNN
+295 KEYLRSLEDNQANN
-308 DKEDFILDCYEKY
+308 DKDDFILDCYEKY
-321 KILKKICYFLE
+321 EILKKICYFLE

-345 NKLEFKFIDLFSDIF
+345 NKLEFKFINLFSDIF

-371 IYFTKNCGSEKID
+371 IYFTKNCVIEKLD
-384 EKVNEAMDNITNI
+384 EKVNETMNNITNI
-397 LYNIDMPYKKM
+397 LYNIDLSYKKM
-408 FGDLLNIN
+408 FGDLLNIT
-416 CIKLENIF
+416 CIKSENIF
-424 LMNYVIKYKKH
+424 LMDYVIKYRNP
-435 SNNRNINLVDNKI
+435 SNNKNVNLKENKNINN
-448 INDINE
+448 INE
-454 KKENNELHKCS
+454 RKENNELHKSS

-474 KDCIKNE
+474 IDCIENN
-481 DKRQNEVNEDKEYD
+481 KRKKEEKIE
-495 DNKNIIIDNKEEN
+495 DNKNIINDNKEDN
-508 NNSNNI
+508 KNNSNNV

-526 INKSYNDLEENK
+526 INKSYNDIEDNK

-557 DKDSIEKVYNYI
+557 DKDSLEKVYNYI

-575 KKKQKKKHKKRRKHK
+575 KKKQKKKHKKRRKNK
-590 NSNSIIEEENIEPID
+590 NSNSIIMEENIDPID

-613 YINNIYKNCSGYI
+613 YINNIYKNRSGYI

-632 INKEWINSLT
+632 INQEWINSLT
-642 FSVD
+642 FPVD

>member
-23 RKNNLISK
+23 RKNNLITK

-40 SQKNF
+40 SKKNF
-45 ESDLNEI
+45 ESDINEI

-61 IIQSFDDPLIP
+61 IIQSFEDPSIS
-72 DKVTLEN
+72 DVTLEN

-84 DIKSRD
+84 DIKSSD

-100 LPKIRN
+100 LPKISHE
-106 KDIKSDFLSNT
+106 DIKSEFLSNA
-117 LNELH
+117 LNEVH

-135 IEPLINNYKYKN
+135 IEPLINKYKYKN
-147 YDNNNSNQNK
+147 YENINNANI
-157 TEKEKKDEKGKDK
+157 TEKIEKKDDK
-170 NNEDEDEDEDI
+170 KKENNNEEEEI
-181 MNKRRNIILKSLI
+181 MKNKRKVIIKALI
-194 YFNKDNIPNGI
+194 YFNKDNIVNGI
-205 ENFRRRIPDLNKSK
+205 ENFKRRIPDLNKSK

-273 YNYIFIKGIIIGL
+273 YKYIFIKGIIIGL

-295 KEYLRLEDNQVNN
+295 KEYLRSLEDNQANN
-308 DKEDFILDCYEKY
+308 DKDDFILDCYEKY
-321 KILKKICYFLE
+321 EILKKICYFLE

-345 NKLEFKFIDLFSDIF
+345 NKLEFKFINLFSDIF

-371 IYFTKNCGSEKID
+371 IYFTKNCVIEKLD
-384 EKVNEAMDNITNI
+384 EKVNETMNNITNI
-397 LYNIDMPYKKM
+397 LYNIDLSYKKM
-408 FGDLLNIN
+408 FGDLLNIT
-416 CIKLENIF
+416 CIKSENIF
-424 LMNYVIKYKKH
+424 LMDYVIKYRNP
-435 SNNRNINLVDNKI
+435 SNNKNVNLKENKSINNIN
-448 INDINE
+448 E
-454 KKENNELHKCS
+454 RKENNELHKSS

-474 KDCIKNE
+474 IDCIENN
-481 DKRQNEVNEDKEYD
+481 KRKKEEKEE
-495 DNKNIIIDNKEEN
+495 DNKNIINDNKEDN
-508 NNSNNI
+508 KNNSNNV

-526 INKSYNDLEENK
+526 INKSYNDIEDNK

-557 DKDSIEKVYNYI
+557 DKDSLEKVYNYI

-575 KKKQKKKHKKRRKHK
+575 KKKQKKKHKKRRKNK
-590 NSNSIIEEENIEPID
+590 NSNSIIMEENIDPID

-613 YINNIYKNCSGYI
+613 YINNIYKNRSGYI

-632 INKEWINSLT
+632 INQEWINSLT
-642 FSVD
+642 FPVD

>member
-23 RKNNLISK
+23 RKNNLITK
-31 TTIKEEKTI
+31 TTIKEEKTL
-40 SQKNF
+40 SKKTF
-45 ESDLNEI
+45 ESDINEI

-61 IIQSFDDPLIP
+61 IIQSFEDPSIS
-72 DKVTLEN
+72 DVTLEN

-84 DIKSRD
+84 DIKSSD

-100 LPKIRN
+100 LPKISHE
-106 KDIKSDFLSNT
+106 DIKSEFLSNA
-117 LNELH
+117 LNEVH

-135 IEPLINNYKYKN
+135 IEPLINKYKYKN
-147 YDNNNSNQNK
+147 YENINNANI
-157 TEKEKKDEKGKDK
+157 TEKIEKKDDK
-170 NNEDEDEDEDI
+170 KKENNNEEEEI
-181 MNKRRNIILKSLI
+181 MKNKRKVIIKALI
-194 YFNKDNIPNGI
+194 YFNKDNIVNGI
-205 ENFRRRIPDLNKSK
+205 ENFKRRIPDLNKSK

-273 YNYIFIKGIIIGL
+273 YKYIFIKGIIIGL

-295 KEYLRLEDNQVNN
+295 KEYLRSLEDNQANN
-308 DKEDFILDCYEKY
+308 DKDDFILDCYEKY
-321 KILKKICYFLE
+321 EILKKICYFLE

-345 NKLEFKFIDLFSDIF
+345 NKLEFKFINLFSDIF

-371 IYFTKNCGSEKID
+371 IYFTKNCVIEKLD
-384 EKVNEAMDNITNI
+384 EKVNETMNNITNI
-397 LYNIDMPYKKM
+397 LYNIDLSYKKM
-408 FGDLLNIN
+408 FGDLLNIT
-416 CIKLENIF
+416 CIKSENIF
-424 LMNYVIKYKKH
+424 LMDYVIKYRNP
-435 SNNRNINLVDNKI
+435 SNNKNVNLKENKNINN
-448 INDINE
+448 INE
-454 KKENNELHKCS
+454 RKENNELHKSS

-474 KDCIKNE
+474 IDCIENN
-481 DKRQNEVNEDKEYD
+481 KRKKEEKEE
-495 DNKNIIIDNKEEN
+495 DNKNIINDNKEDN
-508 NNSNNI
+508 KNNSNNV

-526 INKSYNDLEENK
+526 INKSYNDIEDNK

-557 DKDSIEKVYNYI
+557 DKDSLEKVYNYI

-575 KKKQKKKHKKRRKHK
+575 KKKQKKKHKKRRKNK
-590 NSNSIIEEENIEPID
+590 NSNSIIMEENIDPID

-613 YINNIYKNCSGYI
+613 YINNIYKNRSGYI

-632 INKEWINSLT
+632 INQEWINSLT
-642 FSVD
+642 FPVD

>member
-23 RKNNLISK
+23 RKNNLITK

-40 SQKNF
+40 SKKNF
-45 ESDLNEI
+45 ESDINEI

-61 IIQSFDDPLIP
+61 IIQSFEDPSIS
-72 DKVTLEN
+72 DVTLEN

-84 DIKSRD
+84 DIKSSD

-100 LPKIRN
+100 LPKISHE
-106 KDIKSDFLSNT
+106 DIKSEFLSNA
-117 LNELH
+117 LNEVH

-135 IEPLINNYKYKN
+135 IEPLINKYKYKN
-147 YDNNNSNQNK
+147 YENINNANI
-157 TEKEKKDEKGKDK
+157 TEKIEKKDDK
-170 NNEDEDEDEDI
+170 KKENNNEEEEI
-181 MNKRRNIILKSLI
+181 MKNKRKVIIKALI
-194 YFNKDNIPNGI
+194 YFNKDNIVNGI
-205 ENFRRRIPDLNKSK
+205 ENFKRRIPDLNKSK

-273 YNYIFIKGIIIGL
+273 YKYIFIKGIIIGL

-295 KEYLRLEDNQVNN
+295 KEYLRSLEDNQANN
-308 DKEDFILDCYEKY
+308 DKDDFILDCYEKY
-321 KILKKICYFLE
+321 EILKKICYFLE

-345 NKLEFKFIDLFSDIF
+345 NKLEFKFINLFSDIF

-371 IYFTKNCGSEKID
+371 IYFTKNCVIEKLD
-384 EKVNEAMDNITNI
+384 EKVNETMNNITNI
-397 LYNIDMPYKKM
+397 LYNIDLSYKKM
-408 FGDLLNIN
+408 FGDLLNIT
-416 CIKLENIF
+416 CIKSENIF
-424 LMNYVIKYKKH
+424 LMDYVIKYRNP
-435 SNNRNINLVDNKI
+435 SNNKNVNLKENKNINN
-448 INDINE
+448 INE
-454 KKENNELHKCS
+454 RKENNELHKS
-465 SCEMILNNK
+465 SSYEMILNNK
-474 KDCIKNE
+474 IDCIENN
-481 DKRQNEVNEDKEYD
+481 KRKKEEKEE
-495 DNKNIIIDNKEEN
+495 DNKNIINDNKEDN
-508 NNSNNI
+508 KNNSNNV

-526 INKSYNDLEENK
+526 INKSYNDIEDNK

-557 DKDSIEKVYNYI
+557 DKDSLEKVYNYI

-575 KKKQKKKHKKRRKHK
+575 KKKQKKKHKKRRKNK
-590 NSNSIIEEENIEPID
+590 NSNSIIMEENIDPID

-613 YINNIYKNCSGYI
+613 YINNIYKNRSGYI

-632 INKEWINSLT
+632 INQEWINSLT
-642 FSVD
+642 FPVD

>member
-1 MKLSQTIS
+1 MKLNQTIS

-23 RKNNLISK
+23 RKNNLITK

-40 SQKNF
+40 SKKTF
-45 ESDLNEI
+45 ESDINEI

-61 IIQSFDDPLIP
+61 IIQSFEDPSIS
-72 DKVTLEN
+72 DVTLEN

-84 DIKSRD
+84 DIKSSD

-100 LPKIRN
+100 LPKISHE
-106 KDIKSDFLSNT
+106 DIKSEFLSNA
-117 LNELH
+117 LNEVH

-135 IEPLINNYKYKN
+135 IEPLINKYKYKN
-147 YDNNNSNQNK
+147 YENINNANI
-157 TEKEKKDEKGKDK
+157 TEKIEKKDDK
-170 NNEDEDEDEDI
+170 KKENNNEEEEI
-181 MNKRRNIILKSLI
+181 MKNKRKVIIKALI
-194 YFNKDNIPNGI
+194 YFNKDNIVNGI
-205 ENFRRRIPDLNKSK
+205 ENFKRRIPDLNKSK

-273 YNYIFIKGIIIGL
+273 YKYIFIKGIIIGL

-295 KEYLRLEDNQVNN
+295 KEYLRSLEDNQANN
-308 DKEDFILDCYEKY
+308 DKDDFILDCYEKY
-321 KILKKICYFLE
+321 EILKKICYFLE

-345 NKLEFKFIDLFSDIF
+345 NKLEFKFINLFSDIF

-371 IYFTKNCGSEKID
+371 IYFTKNCVIEKLD
-384 EKVNEAMDNITNI
+384 EKVNETMNNITNI
-397 LYNIDMPYKKM
+397 LYNIDLSYKKM
-408 FGDLLNIN
+408 FGDLLNIT
-416 CIKLENIF
+416 CIKSENIF
-424 LMNYVIKYKKH
+424 LMDYVIKYRNP
-435 SNNRNINLVDNKI
+435 SNNKNVNLKENKNINN
-448 INDINE
+448 INE
-454 KKENNELHKCS
+454 RKENNELHKSS

-474 KDCIKNE
+474 IDCIENN
-481 DKRQNEVNEDKEYD
+481 KRKKEEKEE
-495 DNKNIIIDNKEEN
+495 DNKNIINDNKEDN
-508 NNSNNI
+508 KNNSNNV

-526 INKSYNDLEENK
+526 INKSYNDIEDNK

-557 DKDSIEKVYNYI
+557 DKDSLEKVYNYI

-575 KKKQKKKHKKRRKHK
+575 KKKQKKKHKKRRKNK
-590 NSNSIIEEENIEPID
+590 NSNSIIMEENID

-613 YINNIYKNCSGYI
+613 YINNIYKNRSGYI

-632 INKEWINSLT
+632 INQEWINSLT
-642 FSVD
+642 FPVD

>member
-23 RKNNLISK
+23 RKNNLITK

-40 SQKNF
+40 SKKNF
-45 ESDLNEI
+45 ESDINEI

-61 IIQSFDDPLIP
+61 IIQSFEDPSIS
-72 DKVTLEN
+72 DVTLEN

-84 DIKSRD
+84 DIKSSD

-100 LPKIRN
+100 LPKISHE
-106 KDIKSDFLSNT
+106 DIKSEFLSNA
-117 LNELH
+117 LNEVH

-135 IEPLINNYKYKN
+135 IEPLINKYKYKN
-147 YDNNNSNQNK
+147 YENNNNINNIN
-157 TEKEKKDEKGKDK
+157 EKKIEKKDDK
-170 NNEDEDEDEDI
+170 KKENNNEEEEI
-181 MNKRRNIILKSLI
+181 MKNKRKVIIKALI
-194 YFNKDNIPNGI
+194 YFNKDNIVNGI
-205 ENFRRRIPDLNKSK
+205 ENFKRRIPDLNKSK

-273 YNYIFIKGIIIGL
+273 YKYIFIKGIIIGL

-295 KEYLRLEDNQVNN
+295 KEYLRSLEDNQANN
-308 DKEDFILDCYEKY
+308 DKDDFILDCYEKY
-321 KILKKICYFLE
+321 EILKKICYFLE

-345 NKLEFKFIDLFSDIF
+345 NKLEFKFINLFSDIF

-371 IYFTKNCGSEKID
+371 IYFTKNCVIEKLD
-384 EKVNEAMDNITNI
+384 EKVNETMNNITNI
-397 LYNIDMPYKKM
+397 LYNIDLSYKKM
-408 FGDLLNIN
+408 FGDLLNIT
-416 CIKLENIF
+416 CIKSENIF
-424 LMNYVIKYKKH
+424 LMDYVIKYRNP
-435 SNNRNINLVDNKI
+435 SNNKNVNLKENKNINN
-448 INDINE
+448 INE
-454 KKENNELHKCS
+454 RKENNELHKSS

-474 KDCIKNE
+474 IDCIENN
-481 DKRQNEVNEDKEYD
+481 KRKKEEKEE
-495 DNKNIIIDNKEEN
+495 DNKNIINDNKEDN
-508 NNSNNI
+508 KNNSNNI
-514 SEDISTNDYNNN
+514 SEDISTNDYYNN
-526 INKSYNDLEENK
+526 INKSYNDIEDNK

-557 DKDSIEKVYNYI
+557 DKDSLEKVYNYI

-575 KKKQKKKHKKRRKHK
+575 KKKQKKKHKKRRKNK
-590 NSNSIIEEENIEPID
+590 NSNSIIMEENIDPID

-613 YINNIYKNCSGYI
+613 YINNIYKNRSGYI

-632 INKEWINSLT
+632 INQEWINSLT
-642 FSVD
+642 FPVD

>member
-23 RKNNLISK
+23 RKNNLITK
-31 TTIKEEKTI
+31 TTIKEEKTL
-40 SQKNF
+40 SKKTF
-45 ESDLNEI
+45 ESDINEI

-61 IIQSFDDPLIP
+61 IIQSFEDPSIS
-72 DKVTLEN
+72 DVTLEN

-84 DIKSRD
+84 DIKSSD

-100 LPKIRN
+100 LPKISHE
-106 KDIKSDFLSNT
+106 DIKSEFLSNA
-117 LNELH
+117 LNEVH

-135 IEPLINNYKYKN
+135 IEPLINKYKYKN
-147 YDNNNSNQNK
+147 YENINNANI
-157 TEKEKKDEKGKDK
+157 TEKIEKKDDK
-170 NNEDEDEDEDI
+170 KKENNNEEEEI
-181 MNKRRNIILKSLI
+181 MKNKRKVIIKALI
-194 YFNKDNIPNGI
+194 YFNKDNIVNGI
-205 ENFRRRIPDLNKSK
+205 ENFKRRIPDLNKSK

-273 YNYIFIKGIIIGL
+273 YKYIFIKGIIIGL

-295 KEYLRLEDNQVNN
+295 KEYLRSLEDNQANN
-308 DKEDFILDCYEKY
+308 DKDDFILDCYEKY
-321 KILKKICYFLE
+321 EILKKICYFLE

-345 NKLEFKFIDLFSDIF
+345 NKLEFKFINLFSDIF

-371 IYFTKNCGSEKID
+371 IYFTKNCVIEKLD
-384 EKVNEAMDNITNI
+384 EKVNETMNNITNI
-397 LYNIDMPYKKM
+397 LYNIDLSYKKM
-408 FGDLLNIN
+408 FGDLLNIT
-416 CIKLENIF
+416 CIKSENIF
-424 LMNYVIKYKKH
+424 LMDYVIKYRNP
-435 SNNRNINLVDNKI
+435 SNNKNVNLKENKNINN
-448 INDINE
+448 INE
-454 KKENNELHKCS
+454 RKENNELHKSS

-474 KDCIKNE
+474 IDCIENN
-481 DKRQNEVNEDKEYD
+481 KRKKEEKIE
-495 DNKNIIIDNKEEN
+495 DNKNIINDNKEDN
-508 NNSNNI
+508 KNNSNNV

-526 INKSYNDLEENK
+526 INKSYNDIEDNK

-557 DKDSIEKVYNYI
+557 DKDSLEKVYNYI

-575 KKKQKKKHKKRRKHK
+575 KKKQKKKHKKRRKNK
-590 NSNSIIEEENIEPID
+590 NSNSIIMEENIDPID

-613 YINNIYKNCSGYI
+613 YINNIYKNRSGYI

-632 INKEWINSLT
+632 INQEWINSLT
-642 FSVD
+642 FPVD

>member
-23 RKNNLISK
+23 RKNNLITK

-40 SQKNF
+40 SKKTF
-45 ESDLNEI
+45 ESDINEI

-61 IIQSFDDPLIP
+61 IIQSFEDPSIS
-72 DKVTLEN
+72 DVTLEN

-84 DIKSRD
+84 DIKSSD

-100 LPKIRN
+100 LPKISHE
-106 KDIKSDFLSNT
+106 DIKSEFLSNA
-117 LNELH
+117 LNEVH

-135 IEPLINNYKYKN
+135 IEPLINKYKYKN
-147 YDNNNSNQNK
+147 YENINNANI
-157 TEKEKKDEKGKDK
+157 TEKIEKKDDK
-170 NNEDEDEDEDI
+170 KKENNNEEEEI
-181 MNKRRNIILKSLI
+181 MKNKRKVIIKALI
-194 YFNKDNIPNGI
+194 YFNKDNIVNGI
-205 ENFRRRIPDLNKSK
+205 ENFKRRIPDLNKSK

-273 YNYIFIKGIIIGL
+273 YKYIFIKGIIIGL

-295 KEYLRLEDNQVNN
+295 KEYLRSLEDNQANN
-308 DKEDFILDCYEKY
+308 DKDDFILDCYEKY
-321 KILKKICYFLE
+321 EILKKICYFLE

-345 NKLEFKFIDLFSDIF
+345 NKLEFKFINLFSDIF

-371 IYFTKNCGSEKID
+371 IYFTKNCVIEKLD
-384 EKVNEAMDNITNI
+384 EKVNETMNNITNI
-397 LYNIDMPYKKM
+397 LYNIDLSYKKM
-408 FGDLLNIN
+408 FGDLLNIT
-416 CIKLENIF
+416 CIKSENIF
-424 LMNYVIKYKKH
+424 LMDYVIKYRNP
-435 SNNRNINLVDNKI
+435 SNNKNVNLKENKNINN
-448 INDINE
+448 INE
-454 KKENNELHKCS
+454 RKENNELHKSS

-474 KDCIKNE
+474 IDCIENN
-481 DKRQNEVNEDKEYD
+481 KRKKEEKEE
-495 DNKNIIIDNKEEN
+495 DNKNIINDNKEDN
-508 NNSNNI
+508 KNNSNNV

-526 INKSYNDLEENK
+526 INKSYNDIEDNK

-557 DKDSIEKVYNYI
+557 DKDSLEKVYNYI

-575 KKKQKKKHKKRRKHK
+575 KKKQKKKHKKRRKNK
-590 NSNSIIEEENIEPID
+590 NSNSIIMEENID

-613 YINNIYKNCSGYI
+613 YINNIYKNRSGYI

-632 INKEWINSLT
+632 INQEWINSLT
-642 FSVD
+642 FPVD

>member
-23 RKNNLISK
+23 RKNNLITK

-40 SQKNF
+40 SKKNF
-45 ESDLNEI
+45 ESDINEI

-61 IIQSFDDPLIP
+61 IIQSFEDPSIS
-72 DKVTLEN
+72 DVTLEN

-84 DIKSRD
+84 DIKSSD

-100 LPKIRN
+100 LPKISHE
-106 KDIKSDFLSNT
+106 DIKSEFLSNA
-117 LNELH
+117 LNEVH

-135 IEPLINNYKYKN
+135 IEPLINKYKYKN
-147 YDNNNSNQNK
+147 YENINNANI
-157 TEKEKKDEKGKDK
+157 TEKIEKKDDNKKEK
-170 NNEDEDEDEDI
+170 NNVNEEI
-181 MNKRRNIILKSLI
+181 MKNKRKVIIKALI
-194 YFNKDNIPNGI
+194 YFNKDNIVNGI
-205 ENFRRRIPDLNKSK
+205 ENFKRRIPDLNKSK

-273 YNYIFIKGIIIGL
+273 YKYIFIKGIIIGL

-295 KEYLRLEDNQVNN
+295 KEYLRSLEDNQANN
-308 DKEDFILDCYEKY
+308 DKDDFILDCYEKY
-321 KILKKICYFLE
+321 EILKKICYFLE

-345 NKLEFKFIDLFSDIF
+345 NKLEFKFINLFSDIF

-371 IYFTKNCGSEKID
+371 IYFTKNCVIEKLD
-384 EKVNEAMDNITNI
+384 EKVNETMNNITNI
-397 LYNIDMPYKKM
+397 LYNIDLSYKKM
-408 FGDLLNIN
+408 FGDLLNIT
-416 CIKLENIF
+416 CIKSENIF
-424 LMNYVIKYKKH
+424 LMDYVIKYRNP
-435 SNNRNINLVDNKI
+435 SNNKNVNLKENKNINN
-448 INDINE
+448 INE
-454 KKENNELHKCS
+454 RKENNELHKS
-465 SCEMILNNK
+465 SSYEMILNNK
-474 KDCIKNE
+474 IDCIENN
-481 DKRQNEVNEDKEYD
+481 KRKKEEKEE
-495 DNKNIIIDNKEEN
+495 DNKNIINDNKEDN
-508 NNSNNI
+508 KNNSNNV

-526 INKSYNDLEENK
+526 INKSYNDIEDNK

-557 DKDSIEKVYNYI
+557 DKDSLEKVYNYI

-575 KKKQKKKHKKRRKHK
+575 KKKQKKKHKKRRKNK
-590 NSNSIIEEENIEPID
+590 NSNSIIMEENIDPID

-613 YINNIYKNCSGYI
+613 YINNIYKNRSGYI

-632 INKEWINSLT
+632 INQEWINSLT
-642 FSVD
+642 FPVD

>member
-23 RKNNLISK
+23 RKNNLITK

-40 SQKNF
+40 SKKNF
-45 ESDLNEI
+45 ESDINEI

-61 IIQSFDDPLIP
+61 IIQSFEDPSIS
-72 DKVTLEN
+72 DVTLEN

-84 DIKSRD
+84 DIKSSD

-100 LPKIRN
+100 LPKISHE
-106 KDIKSDFLSNT
+106 DIKSEFLSNA
-117 LNELH
+117 LNEVH

-135 IEPLINNYKYKN
+135 IEPLINKYKYKN
-147 YDNNNSNQNK
+147 YENINNANI
-157 TEKEKKDEKGKDK
+157 TEKIEKKDDK
-170 NNEDEDEDEDI
+170 KKENNNEEEEI
-181 MNKRRNIILKSLI
+181 MKNKRKVIIKALI
-194 YFNKDNIPNGI
+194 YFNKDNIVNGI
-205 ENFRRRIPDLNKSK
+205 ENFKRRIPDLNKSK

-273 YNYIFIKGIIIGL
+273 YKYIFIKGIIIGL

-295 KEYLRLEDNQVNN
+295 KEYLRSLEDNQANN
-308 DKEDFILDCYEKY
+308 DKDDFILDCYEKY
-321 KILKKICYFLE
+321 EILKKICYFLE

-345 NKLEFKFIDLFSDIF
+345 NKLEFKFINLFSDIF

-371 IYFTKNCGSEKID
+371 IYFTKNCVIEKLD
-384 EKVNEAMDNITNI
+384 EKVNETMNNITNI
-397 LYNIDMPYKKM
+397 LYNIDLSYKKM
-408 FGDLLNIN
+408 FGDLLNIT
-416 CIKLENIF
+416 CIKSENIF
-424 LMNYVIKYKKH
+424 LMDYVIKYRNP
-435 SNNRNINLVDNKI
+435 SNNKNVNLKENKNINN
-448 INDINE
+448 INE
-454 KKENNELHKCS
+454 RRENNELHKS
-465 SCEMILNNK
+465 SSYEMILNNK
-474 KDCIKNE
+474 IDCIENN
-481 DKRQNEVNEDKEYD
+481 KRKKEEKEE
-495 DNKNIIIDNKEEN
+495 DNKNIINDNKEDN
-508 NNSNNI
+508 KNNSNNV

-526 INKSYNDLEENK
+526 INKSYNDIEDNK

-557 DKDSIEKVYNYI
+557 DKDSLEKVYNYI

-575 KKKQKKKHKKRRKHK
+575 KKKQKKKHKKRRKNK
-590 NSNSIIEEENIEPID
+590 NSNSIIMEENIDPID

-613 YINNIYKNCSGYI
+613 YINNIYKNRSGYI

-632 INKEWINSLT
+632 INQEWINSLT
-642 FSVD
+642 FPVD

>member
-23 RKNNLISK
+23 RK
-31 TTIKEEKTI
+31 TIKEEKTI
-40 SQKNF
+40 SKKNF
-45 ESDLNEI
+45 ESDINEI

-61 IIQSFDDPLIP
+61 IIQSFEDPSIS
-72 DKVTLEN
+72 DVTLEN

-84 DIKSRD
+84 EIKNPD

-100 LPKIRN
+100 LPKISHE
-106 KDIKSDFLSNT
+106 DIKSEFLSNA
-117 LNELH
+117 LNEVH

-135 IEPLINNYKYKN
+135 IEPLINKYKYKN
-147 YDNNNSNQNK
+147 YENINNINIS
-157 TEKEKKDEKGKDK
+157 EKKIEKKDDK
-170 NNEDEDEDEDI
+170 RKQKNDEDEEI
-181 MNKRRNIILKSLI
+181 MKNKRKVIIKALI
-194 YFNKDNIPNGI
+194 YFNKDNIVNGI
-205 ENFRRRIPDLNKSK
+205 ENFKRRIPDLNKSK

-273 YNYIFIKGIIIGL
+273 YKYIFIKGIIIGL

-295 KEYLRLEDNQVNN
+295 KEYLRSLEDNQANN

-321 KILKKICYFLE
+321 EILKKICYFLE

-338 IDNFKDN
+338 IDNFKDS
-345 NKLEFKFIDLFSDIF
+345 NKLEFKFINLFSDIF

-371 IYFTKNCGSEKID
+371 IYFTKNCVTEKLD
-384 EKVNEAMDNITNI
+384 EKVNETMNNIINI
-397 LYNIDMPYKKM
+397 LYNIDLSYKKN
-408 FGDLLNIN
+408 FGDLLNIT
-416 CIKLENIF
+416 CIKSENIF
-424 LMNYVIKYKKH
+424 LMDYIIKYRNS
-435 SNNRNINLVDNKI
+435 SNNKNINLINNKN
-448 INDINE
+448 INNINE
-454 KKENNELHKCS
+454 KKENNEIHKSS
-465 SCEMILNNK
+465 SCEMILSNKINCIENENNNK
-474 KDCIKNE
+474 KEKEEKEE
-481 DKRQNEVNEDKEYD
+481 DI
-495 DNKNIIIDNKEEN
+495 KNIINDNKEDN
-508 NNSNNI
+508 NNSNNV
-514 SEDISTNDYNNN
+514 SEDISTNDYNN
-526 INKSYNDLEENK
+526 INKSYNDIEDNK
-538 MDLNLGKS
+538 MNLNLGKS
-546 YSMDICNNKLN
+546 FSMDICNNKLN
-557 DKDSIEKVYNYI
+557 DKDSLEKVYNYI

-575 KKKQKKKHKKRRKHK
+575 KKKQKKRHKKRRKNK
-590 NSNSIIEEENIEPID
+590 NSNSIIMEENIDPID

>member
-23 RKNNLISK
+23 RKNNLITK

-40 SQKNF
+40 SKKTF
-45 ESDLNEI
+45 ESDINEI

-61 IIQSFDDPLIP
+61 IIQSFEDPSIS
-72 DKVTLEN
+72 DVTLEN

-84 DIKSRD
+84 DIKSSD

-100 LPKIRN
+100 LPKISHE
-106 KDIKSDFLSNT
+106 DIKSEFLSNA
-117 LNELH
+117 LNEVH

-135 IEPLINNYKYKN
+135 IEPLINKYKYKN
-147 YDNNNSNQNK
+147 YENINNANI
-157 TEKEKKDEKGKDK
+157 TEKIEKKDDK
-170 NNEDEDEDEDI
+170 KKENNNEEEEI
-181 MNKRRNIILKSLI
+181 MKNKRKVIIKALI
-194 YFNKDNIPNGI
+194 YFNKDNIVNGI
-205 ENFRRRIPDLNKSK
+205 ENFKRRIPDLNKSK

-273 YNYIFIKGIIIGL
+273 YKYIFIKGIIIGL

-295 KEYLRLEDNQVNN
+295 KEYLRSLEDNQANN
-308 DKEDFILDCYEKY
+308 DKDDFILDCYEKY
-321 KILKKICYFLE
+321 EILKKICYFLE

-345 NKLEFKFIDLFSDIF
+345 NKLEFKFINLFSDIF

-371 IYFTKNCGSEKID
+371 IYFTKNCVIEKLD
-384 EKVNEAMDNITNI
+384 EKVNETMNNITNI
-397 LYNIDMPYKKM
+397 LYNIDLSYKKM
-408 FGDLLNIN
+408 FGDLLNIT
-416 CIKLENIF
+416 CIKSENIF
-424 LMNYVIKYKKH
+424 LMDYVIKYRNP
-435 SNNRNINLVDNKI
+435 SNNKNVNLKENKNINN
-448 INDINE
+448 INE
-454 KKENNELHKCS
+454 RKENNELHKS
-465 SCEMILNNK
+465 SSYEMILNNK
-474 KDCIKNE
+474 IDCIENN
-481 DKRQNEVNEDKEYD
+481 KRKKEEKEE
-495 DNKNIIIDNKEEN
+495 DNKNIINDNKEDN
-508 NNSNNI
+508 KNNSNNV

-526 INKSYNDLEENK
+526 INKSYNDIEDNK

-557 DKDSIEKVYNYI
+557 DKDSLEKVYNYI

-575 KKKQKKKHKKRRKHK
+575 KKKQKKKHKKRRKNK
-590 NSNSIIEEENIEPID
+590 NSNSIIMEENIDPID

-613 YINNIYKNCSGYI
+613 YINNIYKNRSGYI

-632 INKEWINSLT
+632 INQEWINSLT
-642 FSVD
+642 FPVD

>member
-23 RKNNLISK
+23 RKNNLITK

-40 SQKNF
+40 SKKNF
-45 ESDLNEI
+45 EFDINEI

-61 IIQSFDDPLIP
+61 IIQSFEDPSIS
-72 DKVTLEN
+72 DVTLEN

-84 DIKSRD
+84 DIKSSD

-100 LPKIRN
+100 LPKISHE
-106 KDIKSDFLSNT
+106 DIKSEFLSNA
-117 LNELH
+117 LNEVH

-135 IEPLINNYKYKN
+135 IEPLINKYKYKN
-147 YDNNNSNQNK
+147 YENINNANI
-157 TEKEKKDEKGKDK
+157 TEKIEKKDDK
-170 NNEDEDEDEDI
+170 KKENNNEEEEI
-181 MNKRRNIILKSLI
+181 MKNKRKVIIKALI
-194 YFNKDNIPNGI
+194 YFNKDNIVNGI
-205 ENFRRRIPDLNKSK
+205 ENFKRRIPDLNKSK

-273 YNYIFIKGIIIGL
+273 YKYIFIKGIIIGL

-295 KEYLRLEDNQVNN
+295 KEYLRSLEDNQANN
-308 DKEDFILDCYEKY
+308 DKDDFILDCYEKY
-321 KILKKICYFLE
+321 EILKKICYFLE

-345 NKLEFKFIDLFSDIF
+345 NKLEFKFINLFSDIF

-371 IYFTKNCGSEKID
+371 IYFTKNCVIEKLD
-384 EKVNEAMDNITNI
+384 EKVNETMNNITNI
-397 LYNIDMPYKKM
+397 LYNIDLSYKKM
-408 FGDLLNIN
+408 FGDLLNIT
-416 CIKLENIF
+416 CIKSENIF
-424 LMNYVIKYKKH
+424 LMDYIIKYRNP
-435 SNNRNINLVDNKI
+435 SNNKNVNLKENKNINN
-448 INDINE
+448 INE
-454 KKENNELHKCS
+454 RKENNELHKS
-465 SCEMILNNK
+465 SSYEMILNNK
-474 KDCIKNE
+474 IDCIENN
-481 DKRQNEVNEDKEYD
+481 KRKKEEKEE
-495 DNKNIIIDNKEEN
+495 DNKNIINDNKEDN
-508 NNSNNI
+508 KNNSNNV

-526 INKSYNDLEENK
+526 INKSYNDIEDNK

-557 DKDSIEKVYNYI
+557 DKDSLEKVYNYI

-575 KKKQKKKHKKRRKHK
+575 KKKQKKKHKKRRKNK
-590 NSNSIIEEENIEPID
+590 NSNSIIMEENIDPID

-613 YINNIYKNCSGYI
+613 YINNIYKNRSGYI

-632 INKEWINSLT
+632 INQEWINSLT
-642 FSVD
+642 FPVD

>member
-23 RKNNLISK
+23 RKNNLITK

-40 SQKNF
+40 SKKNF
-45 ESDLNEI
+45 ESDINEI

-61 IIQSFDDPLIP
+61 IIQSFEDPSIS
-72 DKVTLEN
+72 DVTLEN

-84 DIKSRD
+84 DIKSSD

-100 LPKIRN
+100 LPKISHE
-106 KDIKSDFLSNT
+106 DIKSEFLSNA
-117 LNELH
+117 LNEVH

-135 IEPLINNYKYKN
+135 IEPLINKYKYKN
-147 YDNNNSNQNK
+147 YENINNANI
-157 TEKEKKDEKGKDK
+157 TEKIEKKDDK
-170 NNEDEDEDEDI
+170 KKENNNEEEEI
-181 MNKRRNIILKSLI
+181 MKNKRKVIIKALI
-194 YFNKDNIPNGI
+194 YFNKDNIVNGI
-205 ENFRRRIPDLNKSK
+205 ENFKRRIPDLNKSK

-273 YNYIFIKGIIIGL
+273 YKYIFIKGIIIGL

-295 KEYLRLEDNQVNN
+295 KEYLRSLEDNQANN
-308 DKEDFILDCYEKY
+308 DKDDFILDCYEKY
-321 KILKKICYFLE
+321 EILKKICYFLE

-345 NKLEFKFIDLFSDIF
+345 NKLEFKFINLFSDIF

-371 IYFTKNCGSEKID
+371 IYFTKNCVIEKLD
-384 EKVNEAMDNITNI
+384 EKVNETMNNITNI
-397 LYNIDMPYKKM
+397 LYNIDLSYKKM
-408 FGDLLNIN
+408 FGDLLNIT
-416 CIKLENIF
+416 CIKSENIF
-424 LMNYVIKYKKH
+424 LMDYVIKYRNP
-435 SNNRNINLVDNKI
+435 SNNKNVNLKENKSINNIN
-448 INDINE
+448 E
-454 KKENNELHKCS
+454 RKENNELHKSS

-474 KDCIKNE
+474 IDCIENN
-481 DKRQNEVNEDKEYD
+481 KRKKEEKIE
-495 DNKNIIIDNKEEN
+495 DNKNIINDNKEDN
-508 NNSNNI
+508 KNNSNNI

-526 INKSYNDLEENK
+526 INKSYNDIEDNK

-557 DKDSIEKVYNYI
+557 DKDSLEKVYNYI

-575 KKKQKKKHKKRRKHK
+575 KKKQKKKHKKRRKNK
-590 NSNSIIEEENIEPID
+590 NSNSIIMEENIDPID

-613 YINNIYKNCSGYI
+613 YINNIYKNRSGYI

-632 INKEWINSLT
+632 INQEWINSLT
-642 FSVD
+642 FPVD

>member
-23 RKNNLISK
+23 RKNNLITK

-40 SQKNF
+40 SKKTF
-45 ESDLNEI
+45 ESDINEI

-61 IIQSFDDPLIP
+61 IIQSFEDPSIS
-72 DKVTLEN
+72 DVTLEN

-84 DIKSRD
+84 DIKSSD

-100 LPKIRN
+100 LPKISHE
-106 KDIKSDFLSNT
+106 DIKSEFLSNA
-117 LNELH
+117 LNEVH

-135 IEPLINNYKYKN
+135 IEPLINKYKYKN
-147 YDNNNSNQNK
+147 YENINNANI
-157 TEKEKKDEKGKDK
+157 TEKIEKKDDK
-170 NNEDEDEDEDI
+170 KKENNNEEEEI
-181 MNKRRNIILKSLI
+181 MKNKRKVIIKALI
-194 YFNKDNIPNGI
+194 YFNKDNIVNGI
-205 ENFRRRIPDLNKSK
+205 ENFKRRIPDLNKSK
-219 FEKDNTFEKNVYSK
+219 FEKDNIFEKNVYSK

-273 YNYIFIKGIIIGL
+273 YKYIFIKGIIIGL

-295 KEYLRLEDNQVNN
+295 KEYLRSLEDNQANN
-308 DKEDFILDCYEKY
+308 DKDDFILDCYEKY
-321 KILKKICYFLE
+321 EILKKICYFLE

-345 NKLEFKFIDLFSDIF
+345 NKLEFKFINLFSDIF

-371 IYFTKNCGSEKID
+371 IYFTKNCVIEKLD
-384 EKVNEAMDNITNI
+384 EKVNETMNNITNI
-397 LYNIDMPYKKM
+397 LYNIDLSYKKM
-408 FGDLLNIN
+408 FGDLLNIT
-416 CIKLENIF
+416 CIKSENIF
-424 LMNYVIKYKKH
+424 LMDYVIKYRNP
-435 SNNRNINLVDNKI
+435 SNNKNVNLKENKNINN
-448 INDINE
+448 INE
-454 KKENNELHKCS
+454 RKENNELHKSS

-474 KDCIKNE
+474 IDCIENN
-481 DKRQNEVNEDKEYD
+481 KRKKEEKIE
-495 DNKNIIIDNKEEN
+495 DNKNIINDNKEDN
-508 NNSNNI
+508 KNNSNNV

-526 INKSYNDLEENK
+526 INKSYNDIEDNK

-557 DKDSIEKVYNYI
+557 DKDSLEKVYNYI

-575 KKKQKKKHKKRRKHK
+575 KKKQKKKHKKRRKNK
-590 NSNSIIEEENIEPID
+590 NSNSIIMEENIDPID

-613 YINNIYKNCSGYI
+613 YINNIYKNRSGYI

-632 INKEWINSLT
+632 INQEWINSLT
-642 FSVD
+642 FPVD

>member
-23 RKNNLISK
+23 RKNNLITK

-40 SQKNF
+40 SKKNF
-45 ESDLNEI
+45 ESDINEI

-61 IIQSFDDPLIP
+61 IIQSFEDPSIS
-72 DKVTLEN
+72 DVTLEN

-84 DIKSRD
+84 DIKNPD

-100 LPKIRN
+100 LPKIRHE
-106 KDIKSDFLSNT
+106 DIKSEFLSNT
-117 LNELH
+117 LNEVH

-135 IEPLINNYKYKN
+135 IEPLINKYKN
-147 YDNNNSNQNK
+147 YENINNINNIN
-157 TEKEKKDEKGKDK
+157 EKKIEKKDDKKKEK
-170 NNEDEDEDEDI
+170 NNEEEEI
-181 MNKRRNIILKSLI
+181 MKNKRKVIIKALI
-194 YFNKDNIPNGI
+194 YFNKDNIVNGI
-205 ENFRRRIPDLNKSK
+205 ENFKRRIPDLNKSK

-273 YNYIFIKGIIIGL
+273 YKYIFIKGIIIGL

-295 KEYLRLEDNQVNN
+295 KEYLKSLEDNQVNN

-321 KILKKICYFLE
+321 EILKKTCYFLE

-345 NKLEFKFIDLFSDIF
+345 NKLEFKFINLFSDIF

-371 IYFTKNCGSEKID
+371 IYFTKNCVTEKLD
-384 EKVNEAMDNITNI
+384 EKVNETMNNIMNI
-397 LYNIDMPYKKM
+397 LYSIDLPYKKM
-408 FGDLLNIN
+408 FGDLLNIT
-416 CIKLENIF
+416 CIKSENIF
-424 LMNYVIKYKKH
+424 LMDYIIKYRNP
-435 SNNRNINLVDNKI
+435 SNNKNVNLIDNKSISNINERK
-448 INDINE
+448 E
-454 KKENNELHKCS
+454 KNELHKSS
-465 SCEMILNNK
+465 SCEMISCNK
-474 KDCIKNE
+474 IDCIENE
-481 DKRQNEVNEDKEYD
+481 DNNDKKEKEEKEE
-495 DNKNIIIDNKEEN
+495 DNKNIIINDIKEEN
-508 NNSNNI
+508 NNSNNV

-526 INKSYNDLEENK
+526 INKSYNDIEDNK

-546 YSMDICNNKLN
+546 FSMEICNNKLN
-557 DKDSIEKVYNYI
+557 DKDSLEKVYNYI

-575 KKKQKKKHKKRRKHK
+575 KKKQKKRHKKRRKNR
-590 NSNSIIEEENIEPID
+590 NSNSIIVEENIEPID

-613 YINNIYKNCSGYI
+613 YINNIYKNRSGYI

-632 INKEWINSLT
+632 INKEWINSLS
-642 FSVD
+642 FSDD